1 MIRVHDSAFKWH
13 LRSIDF
19 CVFLFFIL
27 YVLPL
32 TLLENCSC
40 LLVFLNYA
48 DKKQK
53 KLSALFILSL
63 ILQIQVH

>member
-1 MIRVHDSAFKWH
+1 MTPGEHWF
-13 LRSIDF
+13 F
-19 CVFLFFIL
+19 CVFF
-27 YVLPL
+27 YVTPL

-53 KLSALFILSL
+53 KLGALFILSL

>member
-1 MIRVHDSAFKWH
+1 MWGHMIRVHDSAWKGH
-13 LRSIDF
+13 LRKTEF
-19 CVFLFFIL
+19 YFLD
-27 YVLPL
+27 VPPL
-32 TLLENCSC
+32 TLLGNCSC

>member
-1 MIRVHDSAFKWH
+1 MIVLLNDTWGA
-13 LRSIDF
+13 LI
-19 CVFLFFIL
+19 FLCFF
-27 YVLPL
+27 YVTPL

-48 DKKQK
+48 DKK
-53 KLSALFILSL
+53 LGALFILSL

>member
-1 MIRVHDSAFKWH
+1 MIVLLNDTWGALIS
-13 LRSIDF
+13 LS
-19 CVFLFFIL
+19 FF
-27 YVLPL
+27 YVPPL
-32 TLLENCSC
+32 TLLGNCSC

-53 KLSALFILSL
+53 KLGALFIRSL